1 MVTALK
7 DFDGKVLAVTGG
19 VGGAKLCLGLAQI
32 LDPEQ
37 LAFVINIGDDFEHF
51 GLHISPDIDTLTYTL
66 SGLSNQQQGWGR
78 EGETWNFIEAM
89 RTLGGDAWF
98 NLGDADLALH
108 IFRTENLKQG
118 ETLSE
123 VTAMIAERVGIKHRM
138 FPVSDQRVPT
148 VIQTDEGDLPFQEYF
163 VKLRCEPKVNGF
175 EFANAD
181 VARISPGL
189 RAWLRE
195 SDLKAIIICPSNPYI
210 SVDPLLAAGGFG
222 WFIKELN
229 IPIIAVSPI
238 VHGQAIKGPTAKIM
252 TELNIPNDAVAVAAH
267 YKDIIDAFVID
278 EQDAAL
284 AKKIEDL
291 GLRTITAPTVML
303 TLEDKIRLAE
313 VVMDFVRQIGA
324 E

>member
-1 MVTALK
+1 MVTALE

-37 LAFVINIGDDFEHF
+37 LAFVVNIGDDFEHF

-66 SGLSNQQQGWGR
+66 AGLSNQQQGWGR

-108 IFRTENLKQG
+108 IFRTEHLKQG
-118 ETLSE
+118 KSLSE

-181 VARISPGL
+181 SAEICPGL
-189 RAWLRE
+189 RTWLH
-195 SDLKAIIICPSNPYI
+195 DPALKAIIVCPSNPYI

-222 WFIKELN
+222 SIINELN
-229 IPIIAVSPI
+229 IPTLAVSPI

-252 TELNIPNDAVAVAAH
+252 TELNIPSDAVEVARH
-267 YKDIIDAFVID
+267 YKDTIDALIIDQ
-278 EQDAAL
+278 QDAAL
-284 AKKIEDL
+284 AKNIEDL
-291 GLRTITAPTVML
+291 GLRTITAQTVML